1 MLLSE
6 QTANRLL
13 SKKNVFKK
21 NAKSHKELLP
31 SDSRSIL
38 NDALY
43 KTNLYG
49 QSQPISR
56 PKYWAVIRTAEK
68 NRVVLE
74 VNNNKDNVEI
84 IGWRFMGENQ
94 LKGLERQ
101 AKREDG
107 QLLILTPNNGAAAGL
122 STLPLGLSTD
132 KVSDTSSPTQE
143 NEEFFRPE
151 DRNAEWTEGI
161 NPELQEKCGKKNRY
175 KLWQG
180 KGKNDVD
187 YAGVTGVRR
196 CLLES
201 AVLRVSLIIVSY

>member
-1 MLLSE
+1 MQLPAIPKNIDAAIG
-6 QTANRLL
+6 ANGKPVII
-13 SKKNVFKK
+13 KKNVFKK

-38 NDALY
+38 KDALY

-68 NRVVLE
+68 NRVVVLE

-107 QLLILTPNNGAAAGL
+107 QLLILTPNNGAAAAL

-132 KVSDTSSPTQE
+132 KVSDTSSNSQDNDE
-143 NEEFFRPE
+143 LFRPE
-151 DRNAEWTEGI
+151 DRNAEWSEGI

-175 KLWQG
+175 KLRQG
-180 KGKNDVD
+180 
-187 YAGVTGVRR
+187 
-196 CLLES
+196 
-201 AVLRVSLIIVSY
+201 